1 MRSIHVLV
9 SVAAL
14 FLTGCVEEK
23 APPTPPL
30 TAQER
35 AEIGVRMAMAVVDQ
49 PRPPAPEPGPA
60 PAPRPQPG
68 DVCQECEGRGKVS
81 RDGTVWSTCLPCKGT
96 GRVQADRVEKV
107 VEKGKPTMR
116 TVYRKVCDPKTGICT
131 LVPEQEPIP

>member
-9 SVAAL
+9 SVAVLILA
-14 FLTGCVEEK
+14 GCVEEK
-23 APPTPPL
+23 APPAPPL

-60 PAPRPQPG
+60 PRPQPG
-68 DVCQECEGRGKVS
+68 DVCPECEGRGKVS
-81 RDGTVWSTCLPCKGT
+81 RDGSVFTICLPCRGT
-96 GRVQADRVEKV
+96 GRVQAEQVEKV
-107 VEKGKPTMR
+107 AEKGKPKMR